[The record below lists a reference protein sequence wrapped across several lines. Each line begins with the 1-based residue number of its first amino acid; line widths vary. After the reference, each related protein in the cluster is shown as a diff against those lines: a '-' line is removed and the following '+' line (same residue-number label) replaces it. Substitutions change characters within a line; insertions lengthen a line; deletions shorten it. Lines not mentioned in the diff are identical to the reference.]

1 MSENLSE
8 FLKRVMKQKGLTL
21 RDVEQNCGRKITNS
35 YVSRV
40 INGKGQNLTLETIVA
55 LAEGFD
61 VDPHEIFAAAY
72 GKPPQN
78 VAVDPLL
85 LIEMLQKLASN
96 PQLIKVIRGWMRLSA
111 EEQLAMLQAIDR
123 INERESAKRPRE
135 KRAII
140 SSSDVK

>member
-1 MSENLSE
+1 MSENLRE

-21 RDVEQNCGRKITNS
+21 RDVEQNCGKKITNS
-35 YVSRV
+35 YISRV

-55 LAEGFD
+55 LAEGFE
-61 VDPHEIFAAAY
+61 VDPHDIFAAAY

-96 PQLIKVIRGWMRLSA
+96 PQLVQVIREWTRLSA
-111 EEQLAMLQAIDR
+111 EEQLVMLQAIER
-123 INERESAKRPRE
+123 INERESAKRSQE
-135 KRAII
+135 KREVI
-140 SSSDVK
+140 SSSDAK